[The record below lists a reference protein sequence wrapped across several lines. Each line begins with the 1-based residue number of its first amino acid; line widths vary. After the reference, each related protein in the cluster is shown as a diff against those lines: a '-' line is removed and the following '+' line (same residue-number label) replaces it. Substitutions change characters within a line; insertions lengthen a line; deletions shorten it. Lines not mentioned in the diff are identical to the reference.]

1 MQVKYRIFRLSA
13 KSLMGYA
20 ENSGRTT
27 FEYRYKLSRSQTDK
41 CKIYT
46 ATHEQ
51 DDNALFYQ
59 IMCQLHGEDFKTPT
73 DEKLITEL
81 SDIICIVDFEGIFDR
96 NSSSQK
102 YADMQNKAKS
112 MFSEDGIGLDLG
124 AGYYRYYPFERSASM
139 SRKSQLTFI
148 RDDFYYPVRK
158 RIMMCMELE
167 TCQLSKLYAY
177 NGLMLS
183 SGKRVD
189 NINIDKPNRV
199 IVIDNPEYT
208 LKDVPVITVKDVTGE
223 GNVRK
228 YERVET
234 VDDVTITAFDGEG
247 LISKEYAK
255 KLDEAFC
262 GEHIHTSFQIRMP
275 YVKGMLHQV
284 DFKDFLS
291 SAGVETVTDIYGK
304 THSVYD
310 VDIILTKSMFKGYGW
325 LKESNMTWEDYWK
338 AFHKYNH
345 ALYITNVSHVIPQ
358 EHTELNYQFIS
369 TLDISD
375 NEFRPADL
383 PDGWDH
389 SPYDDGREW
398 LTKRTEA
405 EYYNLCCD
413 EEYRLNYFL
422 KALKTK
428 GYDKE
433 SRLYRLARILKKNPL
448 FINESVYHDELKTRA
463 DKICENYAVGT
474 ILVEGD
480 NRFLSGDLI
489 EFLYWLLNDDR
500 KKKKSHRVFDTVAKK
515 NKLQPFS
522 FYAPG
527 SKYKSGQ
534 VCTLLRNPHIA
545 RNEEVQLRVHTEF
558 VKRDNMRN
566 FFLKHLTDVVMID
579 PRILAAER
587 LGGADYDGD
596 MIRTVSDPL
605 VNECVSRNYS
615 NADLDHRSNIPLLI
629 IPSAEPQIRK
639 VDDCLAR
646 FETIRNTFS
655 SRIGQISN
663 TALDR
668 SIIAY
673 NQNSTAEERE
683 RCRREVETLAI
694 LTGLEID
701 SAKSGIKPDL
711 SEYLGNSATERSIFL
726 KYKNLQE
733 NKDVSTAWYQ
743 PSNKKKMKELI
754 ETTDWDSVTS
764 NVERMPYLTHKL
776 KENTAPIKQKTIPD
790 SELFYFAVMPDWKD
804 TLDRELLSWMDGL
817 ISDYNEALN
826 RIRRSRAPIKT
837 RRRQTDIERILYS
850 RGQELQYSSDSLYS
864 AFADIEADYISVIR
878 ENIINEKWHLM
889 EKEERYDFLNR
900 HFTNSDFYRYYDLLC
915 DFRHGGYRLLG
926 DLICDIDDENKSE
939 KRKELH
945 REGDSRELY
954 AMIDG
959 YLNKPP
965 AEPFRE
971 AVIRTC
977 LALIENKMKPSDA
990 VQYAVALGNRK
1001 FMWDVLCDYVEE
1013 NVLKKGKGYA

>member
-764 NVERMPYLTHKL
+764 NVERMPYLAHKL

-977 LALIENKMKPSDA
+977 LELIENKIKPSDA

-1013 NVLKKGKGYA
+1013 NVLKKGKSRA

>member
-764 NVERMPYLTHKL
+764 NVERMPYLAHKL

-1013 NVLKKGKGYA
+1013 NVLKKGNGHA

>member
-1 MQVKYRIFRLSA
+1 MQVKYQIYRLSA
-13 KSLMGYA
+13 KSMMGYA
-20 ENSGRTT
+20 QKSGSITHDYT
-27 FEYRYKLSRSQTDK
+27 YKLNKAQTDK

-73 DEKLITEL
+73 NKKLITDL
-81 SDIICIVDFEGIFDR
+81 ADIICIVDFEGIFDR
-96 NSSSQK
+96 NASFEK
-102 YADMQNKAKS
+102 CADRQEKAKS
-112 MFSEDGIGLDLG
+112 MFYPQGLGLDLG
-124 AGYYRYYPFERSASM
+124 GGYHYYYPFERSASM
-139 SRKSQLTFI
+139 SRKCQLTFI
-148 RDDFYYPVRK
+148 RDDFYFPVRK
-158 RIMMCMELE
+158 RIMMDMELRS
-167 TCQLSKLYAY
+167 CQLSKLYAY

-183 SGKRVD
+183 SGTRVD
-189 NINIDKPNRV
+189 NIEIDKPHRV
-199 IVIDNPEYT
+199 IVIDNPEYVE
-208 LKDVPVITVKDVTGE
+208 KDIPVITVKDTTGE
-223 GNVRK
+223 GSIRK

-234 VDDVTITAFDGEG
+234 VEDITITAFDGEG

-255 KLDEAFC
+255 VIDKAYC

-284 DFKDFLS
+284 DFKRFLTNT
-291 SAGVETVTDIYGK
+291 GVETITDIYGK
-304 THSVYD
+304 VHRVDD

-325 LKESNMTWEDYWK
+325 LKDCDMTWEDYWE
-338 AFHKYNH
+338 AFRKYNH

-358 EHTELNYQFIS
+358 EYTDLNYQFIS
-369 TLDISD
+369 TLAVTDE
-375 NEFRPADL
+375 EFRPKDL

-389 SPYDDGREW
+389 SPNDDERHW
-398 LTKRTEA
+398 LTKLTET

-413 EEYRLNYFL
+413 KEYRLDYFL
-422 KALKTK
+422 KVLKIK

-433 SRLYRLARILKKNPL
+433 SKRYKLARILKKNPL

-463 DKICENYAVGT
+463 EKIFEDYSVGT

-489 EFLYWLLNDDR
+489 EFLRWLLSDER
-500 KKKKSHRVFDTVAKK
+500 KKKKRQRTFDEVAKE

-522 FYAPG
+522 FHAPM
-527 SKYKSGQ
+527 SKYKNGQ

-596 MIRTVSDPL
+596 MIRTISDPL

-615 NADLDHRSNIPLLI
+615 NAALDHRSNIPLLK
-629 IPSAEPQIRK
+629 IPSAEPQICNANDW
-639 VDDCLAR
+639 VAQ

-663 TALDR
+663 AALDR

-673 NQNSTAEERE
+673 NENSTAEERE
-683 RCRREVETLAI
+683 RCRKEVETLAI

-701 SAKSGIKPDL
+701 SGKSGVKPDL
-711 SEYLGNSATERSIFL
+711 SECLGSGRAERSIFL

-733 NKDVSTAWYQ
+733 KKDVATAWYQ
-743 PSNKKKMKELI
+743 PSNKKQLKELL
-754 ETTDWDSVTS
+754 TTTNWNSITS
-764 NVERMPYLTHKL
+764 NVERMPNLAYKL
-776 KENTAPIKQKTIPD
+776 KDNTIPIKQQKIPD
-790 SELFYFAVMPDWKD
+790 SKLFSFAVQPDWKD
-804 TLDRELLSWMDGL
+804 TLDGKLLLWMDGL
-817 ISDYNEALN
+817 IADYKETLN
-826 RIRRSRAPIKT
+826 RIRRSRVTINN
-837 RRRQTDIERILYS
+837 RSRQNDVNRILYS
-850 RGQELQYSSDSLYS
+850 RGQEIKYDSDSLYS
-864 AFADIEADYISVIR
+864 LFAGIDPEYISIVR
-878 ENIINEKWHLM
+878 EAIINEKWHLM
-889 EKEERYDFLNR
+889 EREERYDFVKR
-900 HFTNSDFYRYYDLLC
+900 HFPDFDFKWYYNLLC
-915 DFRHGGYRLLG
+915 DFRHGGFRLLG
-926 DLICDIDDENKSE
+926 DIICDIDDENKSE
-939 KRKELH
+939 KRKKLFKD
-945 REGDSRELY
+945 GDSQELDC
-954 AMIDG
+954 MLNG

-965 AEPFRE
+965 AESFRD

-977 LALIENKMKPSDA
+977 LELIKNTMEPGEA
-990 VQYAVALGNRK
+990 VLYVVALDERR
-1001 FMWDVLCDYVEE
+1001 FMWDVLCDYVED
-1013 NVLKKGKGYA
+1013 NVLKEEKSRA

>member
-234 VDDVTITAFDGEG
+234 VDDVTLTALDGEG

-255 KLDEAFC
+255 KLDEAYC

-764 NVERMPYLTHKL
+764 NVERMPYLAHKL

-1013 NVLKKGKGYA
+1013 NVLKKGNGHA

>member
-20 ENSGRTT
+20 ENSGRIT
-27 FEYRYKLSRSQTDK
+27 FEYRYKLSKSQTDK

-51 DDNALFYQ
+51 EDNALFFQ
-59 IMCQLHGEDFKTPT
+59 IMCQLHGEDFKTPN
-73 DEKLITEL
+73 DKKLITDL
-81 SDIICIVDFEGIFDR
+81 SDIICIIDFEGTFDR
-96 NSSSQK
+96 NSSLQK

-124 AGYYRYYPFERSASM
+124 AGYYRYFPFERSASM

-148 RDDFYYPVRK
+148 RDDFYYPVRR
-158 RIMMCMELE
+158 RIMMDMELE

-189 NINIDKPNRV
+189 NINIDKPHRV
-199 IVIDNPEYT
+199 IVIDNPEYVD
-208 LKDVPVITVKDVTGE
+208 KDIPVITVKDTTGK

-234 VDDVTITAFDGEG
+234 VEDITITAFDGEG

-304 THSVYD
+304 THYVYD

-325 LKESNMTWEDYWK
+325 LKDSNMTWEDYWK
-338 AFHKYNH
+338 AFRKYNH
-345 ALYITNVSHVIPQ
+345 ALYITNVSKVIPQ

-389 SPYDDGREW
+389 SPYDDEREW

-422 KALKTK
+422 KALKAK

-433 SRLYRLARILKKNPL
+433 TRLYRLARILKKNPL

-463 DKICENYAVGT
+463 DKICEKYAVGT

-489 EFLYWLLNDDR
+489 EFLYRLLNDDR
-500 KKKKSHRVFDTVAKK
+500 KKKKSHRVFDTAAKK

-522 FYAPG
+522 FHAPG
-527 SKYKSGQ
+527 SKYRSGQ

-566 FFLKHLTDVVMID
+566 YYLKQLTDVVMID

-596 MIRTVSDPL
+596 MIRTISDPL

-615 NADLDHRSNIPLLI
+615 NTELDHRSNIPLLI

-663 TALDR
+663 TAFDR

-673 NQNSTAEERE
+673 NQNSSAEERE
-683 RCRREVETLAI
+683 RCRKEVETLAI

-701 SAKSGIKPDL
+701 SGKSGVKPDL
-711 SEYLGNSATERSIFL
+711 SEYLGSGRAERSVFL
-726 KYKNLQE
+726 KYKYLQE
-733 NKDVSTAWYQ
+733 NKDVATPWYQ
-743 PSNKKKMKELI
+743 PSNKKQMKELLN
-754 ETTDWDSVTS
+754 TTDWDSITS
-764 NVERMPYLTHKL
+764 NVERMPYLANKL
-776 KENTAPIKQKTIPD
+776 KDNTVPIAKKKIPD
-790 SELFYFAVMPDWKD
+790 SELFSFAVQPDWKD
-804 TLDRELLSWMDGL
+804 TLDSEMLSWMEGL
-817 ISDYNEALN
+817 IADYNEALN
-826 RIRRSRAPIKT
+826 RIRRSRVT
-837 RRRQTDIERILYS
+837 VNNRSRQNDVNRILYS
-850 RGQELQYSSDSLYS
+850 MGKELKCDSDSLYS
-864 AFADIEADYISVIR
+864 VFAGIDDDYIAVVR
-878 ENIINEKWHLM
+878 EAIINEKWHLM
-889 EKEERYDFLNR
+889 EREERYDFLKR
-900 HFTNSDFYRYYDLLC
+900 HFPNADFYRYYDLLC
-915 DFRHGGYRLLG
+915 DFRHGGFRLLG
-926 DLICDIDDENKSE
+926 DIICDIDDENKSE

-945 REGDSRELY
+945 KKEDREELT
-954 AMIDG
+954 AMLNG

-965 AEPFRE
+965 AEPFRD

-977 LALIENKMKPSDA
+977 LEIIKNKMKPGDA
-990 VQYAVALGNRK
+990 VKYAVALGKRS
-1001 FMWDVLCDYVEE
+1001 FMWDVLCEYVEDT
-1013 NVLKKGKGYA
+1013 VLRKEESHA